1 MNQSGDAGLP
11 DVGAAEGERNALAQ
25 VRQAIDTVDE
35 RLLGLLNERAR
46 LALAVGEIKAADQSS
61 VYRPER
67 EAQVIARLAELSGGP
82 LGAAAIGP
90 IWREIMSACRA
101 LERRSRVAYLGP
113 QGTFSEQAVRQQF
126 GSSVDALPCVS
137 IDEVF
142 RATEAGRADFGV
154 VPVENSTEGAVNR
167 TLDLLQQSPLTVS
180 GEVTVR
186 VRHILM
192 TASGTMDGI
201 TRICAHSQAL
211 AQCAGWLGRN
221 YPTIQQA
228 AVSSNAEGA
237 RLAATDPTIA
247 GIAGAGA
254 LERYELKAVA
264 DGIQDDPS
272 NRTRFLVIGRYRC
285 ESTGNDQTSLILS
298 VPDEAGAIH
307 ALIEPLARHGV
318 SMKRFESR
326 PARQGGWRYY
336 FHIDLIGHEDDPAVA
351 AALAEVR
358 SRASLYKV
366 LGSYPSSAEAS

>member
-1 MNQSGDAGLP
+1 MNQSGDVGLP

-25 VRQAIDTVDE
+25 VRQAIDELDGH
-35 RLLGLLNERAR
+35 LLGLLNERAR
-46 LALAVGEIKAADQSS
+46 LALKVGEIKAADQSP

-67 EAQVIARLAELSGGP
+67 EAQVIARLVELGTGP

-192 TASGTMDGI
+192 TVSGTMEGI

-221 YPTIQQA
+221 YPAIQQA

-237 RLAATDPTIA
+237 RLAAADPTIA

-254 LERYELKAVA
+254 LERYQLKAVA

-272 NRTRFLVIGRYRC
+272 NRTRFLVIGHYRC
-285 ESTGNDQTSLILS
+285 APTGNDQTSLILS

-351 AALAEVR
+351 TALAEVR

>member
-1 MNQSGDAGLP
+1 MNQSGDRAAAGAGP
-11 DVGAAEGERNALAQ
+11 AESEGSALAQ
-25 VRQAIDTVDE
+25 VRQAIDSLDE
-35 RLLGLLNERAR
+35 RLLGLLNERAQ
-46 LALAVGEIKAADQSS
+46 LALRVGEIKAADQAP

-67 EAQVIARLAELSGGP
+67 EAQVIARLSERSAGP
-82 LGAAAIGP
+82 LDGAAIGA
-90 IWREIMSACRA
+90 IWREVMSACRA
-101 LERRSRVAYLGP
+101 LERRPRVAYLGP
-113 QGTFSEQAVRQQF
+113 QGTFSEQAVHQQF
-126 GSSVDALPCVS
+126 GKAVDALACVS

-167 TLDLLQQSPLTVS
+167 TLDLLQQSPLAVS
-180 GEVTVR
+180 GEITVM

-201 TRICAHSQAL
+201 VRICAHSQAL

-221 YPTIQQA
+221 HPSIQQS

-237 RLAATDPTIA
+237 RLAAGDPSIA
-247 GIAGAGA
+247 AIAGAGA
-254 LERYELKAVA
+254 LERYPVKAVA

-272 NRTRFLVIGRYRC
+272 NRTRFLVIGQYHC
-285 ESTGNDQTSLILS
+285 APTGNDQTSLILS

-326 PARQGGWRYY
+326 PARQGGWKYY
-336 FHIDLIGHEDDPAVA
+336 FHIDLIGHEADPAVA
-351 AALAEVR
+351 AALAEVK
-358 SRASLYKV
+358 SRASLYKS
-366 LGSYPSSAEAS
+366 LGSYPISSNR